1 MPVKPFPAGVRTLEI
16 DNGNATIHVR
26 VVGEGPAIVL
36 LHGFGETGDMWA
48 MLAKALVGSRT
59 IVAPDLRG
67 MGLSSHPESGY
78 EKKTQAGD
86 VAHILDALKIEKAAL
101 VAHDIGIMVAYAF
114 AALYPERVTRLVV
127 MDAFIPGI
135 GPWDEMLR
143 NPALWHF
150 NFRGPDAERL
160 VAGRE
165 RIYLDRFWNEKSV
178 DPKSID
184 EDTRQHYAALYAR
197 PGAMRS
203 AFNQFAALTQDAVDN
218 KALAGKGKL
227 KMPVLAIGGEKSYG
241 DRVEEDLRYVADNVT
256 GAAILNS
263 GHWIMEQQPQAA
275 IDLIRAFL

>member
-1 MPVKPFPAGVRTLEI
+1 
-16 DNGNATIHVR
+16 
-26 VVGEGPAIVL
+26 
-36 LHGFGETGDMWA
+36 
-48 MLAKALVGSRT
+48 
-59 IVAPDLRG
+59 
-67 MGLSSHPESGY
+67 
-78 EKKTQAGD
+78 
-86 VAHILDALKIEKAAL
+86 
-101 VAHDIGIMVAYAF
+101 
-114 AALYPERVTRLVV
+114 
-127 MDAFIPGI
+127 
-135 GPWDEMLR
+135 MLR

-165 RIYLDRFWNEKSV
+165 RIYLDRFWNEKSA

-184 EDTRQHYAALYAR
+184 EDRRQHYAALYAR

-241 DRVEEDLRYVADNVT
+241 ARVEEDLRYVADNVT
-256 GAAILNS
+256 GAVILNS
-263 GHWIMEQQPQAA
+263 GHWIMEEQSQAA